1 MATIDQLER
10 ALIAAD
16 KAGATDDARA
26 LATEIRRMR
35 GAQPQAAQEPKP
47 TAGDLLKN
55 ELLGSVPG
63 AMLRGV
69 KDVIDT
75 GAQLAASG
83 FDAITG
89 GGEGARVRAM
99 NEAGKA
105 EFDAATG
112 GAIVPSVAR
121 VGGNIIGTLPLT
133 AAAGAGLGAAGLTRL
148 GQAVASGGMTT
159 GAAPLNML
167 ARAGDLGIRTLGGG
181 ISGGISAGAVNP
193 DDAVTGAGIGA
204 ALPGLLKVAGGLGR
218 AAGGAVRRM
227 TAPLS
232 AANDEAALGEFLRGN
247 LGQYT
252 DEAITNLRRATQQ
265 GPTML
270 PGYQPTAAE
279 VAGVPSLAA
288 LQRTATAVDPGAMNQ
303 LGEIARRN
311 QEVVR
316 GSLDDLAGRGGAREF
331 FAADREAVA
340 EQLYGAARRAGVDA
354 SALTPQAQ
362 ANMAK
367 FAQRLPDEVLEEA
380 RKLAKIKGE
389 QMTDATSVQG
399 LHWVKKAIDS
409 LISRETGPRGSKEFL
424 KAYTELQQDLLSGMD
439 QLSPA
444 YGRARRTYAAMSV
457 PVNQM
462 DTIERIADRAVN
474 TRGNVTL
481 SGITSAMD
489 DKAAKL
495 ATGMRGATLE
505 GTLDP
510 QQLAR
515 LNAIRGAMQ
524 GVDFAQTAGR
534 GVGSDTVQKLATS
547 QLVPGWSAALSNIPG
562 MGVIGG
568 LASRGADAIYGAA
581 NQRMSNAL
589 ANALLDPAQ
598 TLAILEAQRAMN
610 PLAVQASRAAPI
622 VYRAAPVVAAQ

>member
-1 MATIDQLER
+1 MAD
-10 ALIAAD
+10 AAAYAD
-16 KAGATDDARA
+16 WIVKNQDRRGTPEFETVAKAY
-26 LATEIRRMR
+26 
-35 GAQPQAAQEPKP
+35 QAARQQPTAAQP
-47 TAGDLLKN
+47 TAGDLLKS

-83 FDAITG
+83 FDKLTG
-89 GGEGARVRAM
+89 GGEGDRVRAM

-133 AAAGAGLGAAGLTRL
+133 AAAGAGLGAAGMTRL

-181 ISGGISAGAVNP
+181 ISGGIAAGAVNP

-204 ALPGLLKVAGGLGR
+204 ALPGLLKVAGGLGS

-311 QEVVR
+311 QEVIA
-316 GSLDDLAGRGGAREF
+316 GSLDDLAGRGGMRDF
-331 FAADREAVA
+331 FAADRSAVGK
-340 EQLYGAARRAGVDA
+340 QLYEQAFSAPA
-354 SALTPQAQ
+354 SQNLTSGLKGEITKLLKRPDIQE
-362 ANMAK
+362 AK
-367 FAQRLPDEVLEEA
+367 KVAQRLAQNEGAKFKDGSIQGMHYM
-380 RKLAKIKGE
+380 KLALD
-389 QMTDATSVQG
+389 DAIGSAGQRGIGAAERNALIANRDRLVG
-399 LHWVKKAIDS
+399 LI
-409 LISRETGPRGSKEFL
+409 EN
-424 KAYTELQQDLLSGMD
+424 
-439 QLSPA
+439 LSPDYAQARAA
-444 YGRARRTYAAMSV
+444 YSAMSR

-462 DTIERIADRAVN
+462 DVLERIATGATN
-474 TRGNVTL
+474 ARGNVTL
-481 SGITSAMD
+481 NSLARNMT
-489 DKAAKL
+489 DKVAQS
-495 ATGMRGATLE
+495 ATGMRNATLE
-505 GTLDP
+505 SALDP

-515 LNAIRGAMQ
+515 LNAIRDALQ